1 MSQMLAGAT
10 SGLHGRDLGST
21 IVPEVPG
28 MGQVAAAP
36 ERSADVEGRNISGRL
51 RLLVKG
57 RSDAEQTDAANLALE
72 SAASS
77 SALVRLAA
85 VYGEGDTAF
94 PCDRRLLAA
103 RAGVLFLDHTLRN

>member
-1 MSQMLAGAT
+1 M
-10 SGLHGRDLGST
+10 
-21 IVPEVPG
+21 
-28 MGQVAAAP
+28 
-36 ERSADVEGRNISGRL
+36 
-51 RLLVKG
+51 KG

-94 PCDRRLLAA
+94 PCATAGYLARRGSLEFF
-103 RAGVLFLDHTLRN
+103 FLTTISRN